1 MQPSMAANL
10 LLPFDS
16 FYKTWKD
23 RPKDKIV
30 EKLLEIGTLSTLTEV
45 KFKLCSECQQVSQF
59 PQGDMYTTRKPKGN
73 STFSTLEERLAE
85 DIWQLMVCLDTHYQ
99 KYGTFC
105 SRFSCQRLSP
115 FYMPNI
121 A

>member
-1 MQPSMAANL
+1 MIEEEKKDLIAAFTILQEIDLEGDTNASNTWGNVSRNNQHKLRPSE
-10 LLPFDS
+10 S
-16 FYKTWKD
+16 S
-23 RPKDKIV
+23 V
-30 EKLLEIGTLSTLTEV
+30 
-45 KFKLCSECQQVSQF
+45 
-59 PQGDMYTTRKPKGN
+59 
-73 STFSTLEERLAE
+73 
-85 DIWQLMVCLDTHYQ
+85 HYQ